1 MRFSLPTP
9 RMVLQARVQSQGHSL
24 GLEVLIFIAVFCL
37 AGLIIEG
44 TLQTIVIVPSLLDPA
59 FLRAVQEQ
67 VSRGGAGPSYQGVME
82 IVNMVLSNPL
92 TMLGLLFS
100 TVGLSAGV
108 LVYCRAI
115 ERRSLASMGIRRARA
130 LREYLLG
137 GLLGLA
143 FLAAVVGICV
153 ITGTLQPQAGGGLS
167 LGLIGILLI
176 FLVGFILQGF
186 SEELLCR
193 GYFMVSLAR
202 RQSLPLAVVI
212 SSLAF
217 SVLHL
222 MNPGILEQPLAIPNI
237 FMFGAIA
244 GIYLLKRGDIW
255 GAAAMHSLW
264 NFAQGNIFGIQV
276 SGVSKLPSLFSFTA
290 PSATDSP
297 WANLVNGGSFG
308 LEGGLA
314 ASLVLA
320 VALVAV
326 LLVPGRQEDAQ

>member
-1 MRFSLPTP
+1 
-9 RMVLQARVQSQGHSL
+9 
-24 GLEVLIFIAVFCL
+24 
-37 AGLIIEG
+37 
-44 TLQTIVIVPSLLDPA
+44 
-59 FLRAVQEQ
+59 
-67 VSRGGAGPSYQGVME
+67 
-82 IVNMVLSNPL
+82 
-92 TMLGLLFS
+92 
-100 TVGLSAGV
+100 V

-115 ERRSLASMGIRRARA
+115 ERRSLATIGIRRARA

-137 GLLGLA
+137 ALLGMAL
-143 FLAAVVGICV
+143 LAAVVGICV
-153 ITGTLQPQAGGGLS
+153 VTGTLQPQAGGGLS
-167 LGLIGILLI
+167 LGLIGILLV
-176 FLVGFILQGF
+176 FLLGFILQGF

-244 GIYLLKRGDIW
+244 GIYMLKRGDIW

-276 SGVSKLPSLFSFTA
+276 SGVSKLPSLFIFTA
-290 PSATDSP
+290 PGAGGPP
-297 WANLVNGGSFG
+297 WAALVNGGSFG

-314 ASLVLA
+314 VSLVL
-320 VALVAV
+320 VIALIAV
-326 LLVPGRQEDAQ
+326 LLMPAATDSPDS